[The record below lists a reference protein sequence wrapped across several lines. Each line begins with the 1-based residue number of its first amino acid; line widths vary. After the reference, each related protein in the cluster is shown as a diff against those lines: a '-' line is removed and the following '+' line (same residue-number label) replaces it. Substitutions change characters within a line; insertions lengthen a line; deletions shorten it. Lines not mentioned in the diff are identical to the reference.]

1 MNYVFEVSKSIQ
13 YFYIVTKKKKSKNLH
28 ATSIFKFLIYRLL
41 ILKYF
46 IRVRTFK
53 TDQFEIYLITQ

>member
-13 YFYIVTKKKKSKNLH
+13 YFYIVTKKSKNLH
-28 ATSIFKFLIYRLL
+28 ATSIFKFLAYRLL